1 MESKA
6 KRNQES
12 MRPLSVDP
20 IAEYREAVRKQLNN
34 EVKKI
39 IDLDMQQA
47 VYELLE
53 ERKNA
58 IRQVGEE
65 YRTLIQQIV
74 REEKEE
80 IWKKAEMFQKSL
92 VHVGL

>member
-1 MESKA
+1 
-6 KRNQES
+6 

-80 IWKKAEMFQKSL
+80 IRKKAEMFQKSL
-92 VHVGL
+92 MHVGL